1 MNFSEAIDDKVFRL
15 IGSHADKLGLRAF
28 VVGGFVRDFFLGQK
42 SKDIDIVVVGS
53 GIDLAKSIGNQ
64 LHTNV
69 SVFKTFGTA
78 MLRIDDTEVEFVGA
92 RKESYSPDSRKPHV
106 EDGTIEDDQL
116 RRDFTINAMAF
127 SINEDNFG
135 ELFDP
140 FDGRGDLERCLIK
153 TPCDADITFSD
164 DPLRMIRAVR
174 FASRFGFDIE
184 DQTFDA
190 IARNKARMSIV
201 SKERIT
207 DELNKIM
214 ASDVPSI
221 GFMLF
226 DSCGLLEIIFP
237 EVAALK
243 GVETIAGRSHKDN
256 FIHTLKVL
264 DNVALKSKNLWLRW
278 AALLHD
284 IAKPRTKSF
293 DIKVGWSFHSHETI
307 GSKMIPAI
315 FSRMR
320 LPMNDKMKY
329 VRKLVFLHLRPIIL
343 AEDVVTDSAVRR
355 LLFEAGDDIDDLMT
369 LCEADITSS
378 IESKVKRY
386 LANFELVRTKLKEI
400 EEKDRIRNFQP
411 PISGAIIME
420 TYGIE
425 PCREVGLIK
434 EVIKDAILEGSIEND
449 YDQAY
454 ALMEQLAEGYGFK
467 KISKS

>member
-1 MNFSEAIDDKVFRL
+1 MKFTEALDDKAFKL

-28 VVGGFVRDFFLGQK
+28 VVGGFVRDFFLGRS

-53 GIDLAKSIGNQ
+53 GIDLARSVGAH
-64 LHTNV
+64 LRTNV

-78 MLRIDDTEVEFVGA
+78 MLRMGDQEIEFVGA

-127 SINEDNFG
+127 SINADTFG

-153 TPCDADITFSD
+153 TPCDPDVTFSD

-174 FASRFGFDIE
+174 FASRFGFDIVDE
-184 DQTFDA
+184 TFEA
-190 IARNKARMSIV
+190 IKRNKHRMEIV
-201 SKERIT
+201 SKERVT

-214 ASDVPSI
+214 ASEVPSM

-226 DSCGLLEIIFP
+226 DSCELLDIIFP

-243 GVETIAGRSHKDN
+243 GVEVRNGRAHKDN
-256 FIHTLKVL
+256 FLHTLKVL
-264 DNVALKSKNLWLRW
+264 DNVALKSDNLWLRW

-293 DIKVGWSFHSHETI
+293 DARVGWSFHSHETV
-307 GSKMIPAI
+307 GSKMIPTI

-329 VRKLVFLHLRPIIL
+329 VRKLVFLHLRPIAL
-343 AEDVVTDSAVRR
+343 VEDVVTDSAVRR
-355 LLFEAGDDIDDLMT
+355 LLFEAGDDIDDLMI
-369 LCEADITSS
+369 LCKADITSS
-378 IESKVKRY
+378 IEAKVKRY
-386 LANFELVRTKLKEI
+386 MANFELVKVKMKEI
-400 EEKDRIRNFQP
+400 EEKDRVRNFQP
-411 PISGAIIME
+411 PITGDIIME

-434 EVIKDAILEGSIEND
+434 EVIKDAILEGTIAND
-449 YDQAY
+449 YDEAY
-454 ALMEQLAEGYGFK
+454 AMMERLASEYGFVK
-467 KISKS
+467 VSK

>member
-1 MNFSEAIDDKVFRL
+1 MNFIEAIDDKVFKL

-28 VVGGFVRDFFLGQK
+28 VVGGFVRDFFLGRK

-53 GIDLAKSIGNQ
+53 GIELAKSIGAQ

-78 MLRIDDTEVEFVGA
+78 MLRIGDTEVEFVGA

-127 SINEDNFG
+127 SINEDSFG

-153 TPCDADITFSD
+153 TPCDPDITFSD

-174 FASRFGFDIE
+174 FASRFGFDI
-184 DQTFDA
+184 DDKTFEA
-190 IARNKARMSIV
+190 IERNKERMSIV

-214 ASDVPSI
+214 ASDVPSM

-226 DSCGLLEIIFP
+226 DACGLLKIIFP
-237 EVAALK
+237 EIAALK

-264 DNVALKSKNLWLRW
+264 DNVALKSDNLWLRW

-293 DIKVGWSFHSHETI
+293 DAKVGWSFHSHETV
-307 GSKMIPAI
+307 GSKMIPPI

-343 AEDVVTDSAVRR
+343 AEAEVTDSAVRR

-386 LANFELVRTKLKEI
+386 LANFELVRVKLKEI

-411 PISGAIIME
+411 PISGSIIMD

-434 EVIKDAILEGSIEND
+434 EVIKDAILEGTIAND

-454 ALMEQLAEGYGFK
+454 ALMEELAAGYGFK
-467 KISKS
+467 KVEND

>member
-1 MNFSEAIDDKVFRL
+1 MKYPKALEDKVFEF
-15 IGSHADKLGLRAF
+15 IGSHADKLGVRAF
-28 VVGGFVRDFFLGQK
+28 VVGGFVRDFFLGRA

-53 GIDLAKSIGNQ
+53 GIELARSIAFE
-64 LHTNV
+64 LRTNV

-78 MLRIDDTEVEFVGA
+78 MLRMGDKEIEFVGA
-92 RKESYSPDSRKPHV
+92 RKESYSPDSRKPNV

-127 SINEDNFG
+127 SINSDTFG

-140 FDGRGDLERCLIK
+140 FDGLGDLDRCLIK
-153 TPCDADITFSD
+153 TPCDPDITFSD

-174 FASRFGFDIE
+174 FASRFGFDIDE
-184 DQTFDA
+184 QTFEA
-190 IARNKARMSIV
+190 IVRNKERMSIV

-214 ASDVPSI
+214 ASEVPSM

-226 DSCGLLEIIFP
+226 DACELLENIFP
-237 EVAALK
+237 ELAKLK
-243 GVETIAGRSHKDN
+243 GVETRGGRSHKDN
-256 FIHTLKVL
+256 FLHTLQVL
-264 DNVALKSKNLWLRW
+264 DNVALKSDNLWLRW

-284 IAKPRTKSF
+284 IAKPQTKSY
-293 DIKVGWSFHSHETI
+293 DPKLGWSFHSHETL
-307 GSKMIPAI
+307 GSKMIPSI

-343 AEDVVTDSAVRR
+343 SEDVVTDSAVRR
-355 LLFEAGDDIDDLMT
+355 LLFEAGDDIDDLMS
-369 LCEADITSS
+369 LCEADITSKN
-378 IESKVKRY
+378 EVKVKRF
-386 LANFELVRTKLKEI
+386 LANFELVRVKLKEI
-400 EEKDRIRNFQP
+400 EEKDRVRNFQP
-411 PISGAIIME
+411 PISGQIIMD

-434 EVIKDAILEGSIEND
+434 EVIKDAILEGTIEND

-454 ALMEQLAEGYGFK
+454 AMMEKLAADYGFTK
-467 KISKS
+467 KAN